1 MLSTCPGGL
10 EARKGGAQ
18 LVALCRPEP
27 VANPARPKGRVFVS
41 LGAEMCR
48 SWRTWKARPLTGEQG
63 LTLVEILVAIVLFGL
78 VAVFLMYTFLAGMRF
93 TARANELAAATTIA
107 NQVLEQI
114 RASPNCVWGV
124 NWTDLP
130 RTPVPLPT
138 PYHRIANIGPYRFDV
153 AVDRMP
159 PGSDLSIVFP
169 RVRVWRTGAPDGE
182 PLVELVT
189 ACDDK

>member
-1 MLSTCPGGL
+1 MRSWSPCAARSQWRTRPGH
-10 EARKGGAQ
+10 EAGF
-18 LVALCRPEP
+18 
-27 VANPARPKGRVFVS
+27 FVS
-41 LGAEMCR
+41 LGAAMCR
-48 SWRTWKARPLTGEQG
+48 DRRRWKAWFLTGERG

-130 RTPVPLPT
+130 RTPIPLPT
-138 PYHRIANIGPYRFDV
+138 PYHRVTNIGPYQFDL

-159 PGSDLSIVFP
+159 PGSDLSIVIP
-169 RVRVWRTGAPDGE
+169 RVRVWRTGAPDSE
-182 PLVELVT
+182 PLVELVS
-189 ACDDK
+189 ACDDL

>member
-1 MLSTCPGGL
+1 VRGGRQGLPG
-10 EARKGGAQ
+10 AA
-18 LVALCRPEP
+18 
-27 VANPARPKGRVFVS
+27 
-41 LGAEMCR
+41 
-48 SWRTWKARPLTGEQG
+48 GERG

-93 TARANELAAATTIA
+93 TSRANELAAATTIA

-130 RTPVPLPT
+130 RTPIPLPT

-153 AVDRMP
+153 EVSRLD
-159 PGSDLSIVFP
+159 PGSALSIVFP
-169 RVRVWRTGAPDGE
+169 RVRVWRSGASGE
-182 PLVELVT
+182 PLVEMAT
-189 ACDDK
+189 ACDDQ